1 MPKTMTL
8 ADAMEFKKLYEEA
21 AKISEEAVSFL
32 DESRTFTRK
41 GETCYRS
48 VEKMRDMLYKKFPA
62 AKILT
67 EDETKDLID
76 GFSKAAHASFK
87 KPEEKTEE

>member
-32 DESRTFTRK
+32 DEKRTFLRK
-41 GETCYRS
+41 GELCYRS
-48 VEKMRDMLYKKFPA
+48 AEKMRDMLYTKFPS
-62 AKILT
+62 AKVLT
-67 EDETKDLID
+67 EDESKDLID
-76 GFSKAAHASFK
+76 SFSKAAHASFK